1 MCIRDRNGDSDKCNT
16 EPVNSSFLNTL
27 GSASTTPFSG
37 HSVYWQEK
45 MKTVDGKNN
54 TAVKFVELKDSLGNW
69 KEFPLGVMYSQQSLN
84 QIWEYYKGK

>member
-1 MCIRDRNGDSDKCNT
+1 
-16 EPVNSSFLNTL
+16 
-27 GSASTTPFSG
+27 
-37 HSVYWQEK
+37 